1 MTKSLSFAILK
12 AAKAKPHKNCDFV
25 NISLRFS
32 LVLPV
37 FLTRG
42 ISKTAKEDSMSERF
56 SRTEALIGKEALEKL
71 KNSRVAIFGIGGV
84 GSYALEALVRSGV
97 GEIDLIDSDTVAATN
112 LNRQIIATEA
122 TIGKYKVDA
131 AKERAQSINPD
142 IKINT
147 RTAFFSAENENEFD
161 FSGIDYIID
170 AIDTVSSKIAL
181 ILKAEREGVK
191 IISSMGTGNKLN
203 PLAFEITDIY
213 KTSVC
218 PLARVMR
225 AELKKRGVK
234 KLKVLYSKEEPV
246 KALADDEDAPKT
258 RHAPASI
265 SFVPSVAGLAI
276 AGEVIK
282 DLIK

>member
-1 MTKSLSFAILK
+1 M
-12 AAKAKPHKNCDFV
+12 D
-25 NISLRFS
+25 
-32 LVLPV
+32 
-37 FLTRG
+37 
-42 ISKTAKEDSMSERF
+42 ERF
-56 SRTEALIGKEALEKL
+56 SRTEALIGSEALNKL
-71 KNSRVAIFGIGGV
+71 KNAKVAIFGIGGV
-84 GSYALEALVRSGV
+84 GGYVLEGLVRSGV
-97 GEIDLIDSDTVAATN
+97 GELLLVDSDTVALTN
-112 LNRQIIATEA
+112 INRQIIANDESV
-122 TIGKYKVDA
+122 GKYKVELA
-131 AKERAQSINPD
+131 MERAKSINPD
-142 IKINT
+142 VKIDT
-147 RTAFFSAENENEFD
+147 RIAFFSTETENDFD
-161 FSGIDYIID
+161 FSRYDYIVD

-181 ILKAEREGVK
+181 ILKAEREGAK

-234 KLKVLYSKEEPV
+234 KLKVLFSKEEPI
-246 KALADDEDAPKT
+246 KALAADSDAPKT